1 MHIIIMYTNQGQ
13 IQTFDKRGM
22 ARCVIIVDVR
32 VAGICAAIVCKAH
45 GHAKHANTKE
55 VWGHAPRIFWKVTLP
70 EIESEGI
77 FNNLSPFNVSVDT
90 GIQNILKYCYYLHA
104 YIQAVIQLLF
114 I

>member
-1 MHIIIMYTNQGQ
+1 MTYVVNSKLLQGDRLNKSYLQINKDHLYTMHTHIHRIIDTYKHPCTYTYMHIIIMYTNQGR

-55 VWGHAPRIFWKVTLP
+55 VWGHAPRIF
-70 EIESEGI
+70 
-77 FNNLSPFNVSVDT
+77 
-90 GIQNILKYCYYLHA
+90 
-104 YIQAVIQLLF
+104 
-114 I
+114 